1 MVKKLYNCEQR
12 ERKTLGTKQPAAGF
26 DEPSESEGYSETM
39 KQTAEPLTQKIP
51 SSSNMF
57 SKTWQKILIP
67 KKLSKRPNEVGQ
79 TRHVVGSPTKLMGP
93 YRPYM
98 PCRFYLP
105 YHPFMSCIPY
115 RSYRTFRNEKT
126 RKTTAKPTET
136 AQHSGSMKRKQNVLG
151 LQD

>member
-26 DEPSESEGYSETM
+26 DEPSESEASSETM

-67 KKLSKRPNEVGQ
+67 KSKRLNEVDQ
-79 TRHVVGSPTKLMGP
+79 TRHVIGSPKKLKGP

-98 PCRFYLP
+98 PCRFYMP

-126 RKTTAKPTET
+126 RKTTAKPTE
-136 AQHSGSMKRKQNVLG
+136 KLNILEV
-151 LQD
+151 

>member
-1 MVKKLYNCEQR
+1 MKKLYNCEQR
-12 ERKTLGTKQPAAGF
+12 ERKTLGTKQAAAGF
-26 DEPSESEGYSETM
+26 DESTESEASSESM

-51 SSSNMF
+51 SSSDTF

-67 KKLSKRPNEVGQ
+67 KSKRPNEVDQ
-79 TRHVVGSPTKLMGP
+79 TRHVVSPPTKLMG
-93 YRPYM
+93 PYM

-115 RSYRTFRNEKT
+115 RSYRTFRNEKK
-126 RKTTAKPTET
+126 RKTNAKPTET
-136 AQHSGSMKRKQNVLG
+136 AQHSGSKKRRQNVLG